1 MKKKLLTLFLC
12 ITLPFMFLTG
22 CGNSSD
28 ENAIAPENTGAEAAG
43 GSEGSSAVSGTT
55 ANATILNGAT
65 AEDRESWW
73 DSFEEPVTITTVGYE
88 ASSAVYPAGDGLTNN
103 IWIRAYKDLFNIT
116 LTYNWASTDEETKE
130 TKLNLDISGGNLPDV
145 FNVKPYQLQQLIEA
159 DLIWDLTEIYD
170 TYASER
176 TKINME
182 ADQES
187 FESGMSDGKLYGLAN
202 LHWGIIEQPD
212 YIWIRNDWKEA
223 LALEDPDT
231 MDDLVNI
238 MLAFMEAYGTYGLSA
253 EKNLDY
259 LNLIAIAWQ
268 AYPDM
273 WITGDDGSIVYGSV
287 QDEMKDAL
295 AAWADWYQQGII
307 NPNFSTA
314 TFEDMSTDAIT
325 GKVGVMPF
333 YQWWGYSPGV
343 DVVSNQGVDAIFYP
357 YRIPSATGGQVYQ
370 SILFANQTYTVV
382 SKTCKNPEAV
392 LKMIN
397 LYGYLVDDAMG
408 IEDDEIITSFTNPE
422 IVHVVPQLRVLNP
435 NCDYDQFIQVSN
447 AVATGDTS
455 GLINSGMW
463 GKYESSMEFINN
475 GTPAVLGDYS
485 QQGSIKPAYGLAADI
500 LDNELYI
507 KSRLWGGSPEALLS
521 YGSTLD
527 DILTE
532 GYTKIIMGL
541 KDIDY
546 FDTVVSEWYA
556 AGGEKVTQEMN
567 EMYGE

>member
-1 MKKKLLTLFLC
+1 MKKKLLSLFLC

-357 YRIPSATGGQVYQ
+357 YMIPSATGGQVYQ